1 MLCRVADSLFW
12 MSRYFER
19 AENTARFMD
28 VNLQLMLET
37 HQPDD
42 VFARSYWNA
51 FLVSTGDIALYET
64 LYDEV
69 NSSNV
74 TEFTTF
80 SRENPS
86 SVLSCILA
94 VRENAR
100 FVRDQISPEMWEV
113 INRLYLNLQASN
125 AKRVWR
131 KGAFEFYE
139 EIKEYSH
146 LFQGVVESTFLRR
159 TGYEFM
165 ATGKFIERAEKTSR
179 ILLMKDLL
187 DQREEEARK
196 SVMDIAEWIAI
207 LSACSGLE
215 AYNQAYVSS
224 VKADNVVELLLQSR
238 EFPRSV
244 LFSLNKLQLSLHAIS
259 GCPVTH
265 FSNEAE
271 RRCGRLISNLNYAVK
286 DDIMGQG
293 LETFLREVQSEIDI
307 IALEISNRYMFFP
320 IVDPAAEA
328 EKSA

>member
-19 AENTARFMD
+19 AENTARLMD
-28 VNLQLMLET
+28 VNLQLMLEA

-42 VFARSYWNA
+42 VFARSYWEA
-51 FLVSTGDIALYET
+51 FLVSTGDFALFES
-64 LYDEV
+64 LFDEI
-69 NSSNV
+69 NATTV

-80 SRENPS
+80 SKKNPS
-86 SVLSCILA
+86 SLLSCILA
-94 VRENAR
+94 ARENAR

-113 INRLYLNLQASN
+113 INQLYLDLQSSN
-125 AKRVWR
+125 AKRVWK

-146 LFQGVVESTFLRR
+146 LFQGVAEATFLHR
-159 TGYEFM
+159 TGYDFM
-165 ATGKFIERAEKTSR
+165 QAGKFLERAEKTSR
-179 ILLMKDLL
+179 ILLMKELL
-187 DQREEEARK
+187 DQREKQKRK

-207 LSACSGLE
+207 LRACSGLE
-215 AYNQAYVSS
+215 AYNQIYVSS
-224 VKADNVVELLLQSR
+224 VTSENVVELLIQAR

-244 LFSLNKLQLSLHAIS
+244 LFSLNQLQLALHAIS

-286 DDIMGQG
+286 EDIMGKG
-293 LETFLREVQSEIDI
+293 LETFLRGVQSEIDT

-320 IVDPAAEA
+320 IVDPAAEVH
-328 EKSA
+328 KSA